1 MAMAVVIIYGVIT
14 GQALIESKAGNDL
27 ATLCKSSLN
36 KTAGLKTEAEHV
48 PTIRS
53 GMIARMLMIA
63 TVKSKSGGQWLL
75 KQGWGQQ
82 LLKQGLPTFPS
93 KSVIS

>member
-53 GMIARMLMIA
+53 SMIARKLMIA

-75 KQGWGQQ
+75 KQGWGQR

-93 KSVIS
+93 KTVIS